1 MPVEFIRKNEGA
13 IKELTRRLDAIRRQ
27 KVKVGILENKTARKN
42 ELMTNSYIGYINENG
57 SPENHIPAR
66 PFLRPAMLANQ
77 EFISSRLADGVED
90 EILGRK
96 HGLRIALGEVGKTVR
111 DSAKANIVNQ
121 VNFQSLSPKTLEYR
135 AMEGFK
141 GTKALIRTG
150 QLLNS
155 IHYKIDN
162 FDDD

>member
-1 MPVEFIRKNEGA
+1 MSIEFINKNQKGLNEL
-13 IKELTRRLDAIRRQ
+13 IKRLDTIRRQ

-66 PFLRPAMLANQ
+66 PFLRPAMLSN
-77 EFISSRLADGVED
+77 EEYITKRLADGVED
-90 EILGRK
+90 ELLGRK
-96 HGLRIALGEVGKTVR
+96 HGIRIALGEIGTTVR
-111 DSAKANIVNQ
+111 NTAKDNITNQ
-121 VNFQSLSPKTLEYR
+121 VNFVPLSATTLKQRKE
-135 AMEGFK
+135 EGFD
-141 GTKALIRTG
+141 GSKALIRTG